1 MAKSELQWQ
10 QLASYQQVRIDAL
23 EKRVRLLEAIGFS
36 ESVIKAQDETMNF
49 INQHLFTN
57 G

>member
-10 QLASYQQVRIDAL
+10 QLASYQQARIDAL